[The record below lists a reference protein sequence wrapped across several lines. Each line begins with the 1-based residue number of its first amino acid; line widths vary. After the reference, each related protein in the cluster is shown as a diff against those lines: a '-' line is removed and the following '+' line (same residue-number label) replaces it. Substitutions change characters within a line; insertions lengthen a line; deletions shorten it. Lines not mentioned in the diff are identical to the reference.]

1 MQNKLKPEGR
11 WPALPKKSFEV
22 EERSTVH
29 RGPWKQEIS
38 MDTISLVFLF
48 GWDLPGSD
56 ADSDA
61 IGDVIS
67 PERRCNDSAA
77 VCRNGQAPYLD
88 RDNSRLS
95 PAVMLRSSFRPRG
108 TPTSRI

>member
-11 WPALPKKSFEV
+11 WPALPTKSFEV
-22 EERSTVH
+22 EERCVH

-38 MDTISLVFLF
+38 MDTVSLVFLF
-48 GWDLPGSD
+48 GWDLPG
-56 ADSDA
+56 SDA

-77 VCRNGQAPYLD
+77 VCRNGQAPYSD
-88 RDNSRLS
+88 RDDSRLS
-95 PAVMLRSSFRPRG
+95 PAVMLRGSFRPRG